1 MYALIVDGAVEEY
14 PASINTL
21 KTKNPNTL
29 FPKSFDDFDYAEY
42 GIVEVTDPG
51 QPDFDNTTHQ
61 LVSNNVELVDGVWTV
76 VYRVEPFTEDE
87 LAKISESLAAFVRS
101 ERNQKLAD
109 TDWTQLADSSADA
122 TTWAGYRSALRDLPT
137 TEGFPHNITWPT
149 EPA

>member
-21 KTKNPNTL
+21 KTRNPNTL
-29 FPKSFDDFDYAEY
+29 FPNSFTDFDYAEY

-76 VYRVEPFTEDE
+76 VYRVEPFTEEE
-87 LAKISESLAAFVRS
+87 LATINQSLAAFVRS
-101 ERNQKLAD
+101 ERNQKLVES
-109 TDWTQLADSSADA
+109 DWTQLADSSADTSAWA
-122 TTWAGYRSALRDLPT
+122 TYRQALRDLPT
-137 TEGFPHNITWPT
+137 TDGFPHNITWPT
-149 EPA
+149 EPS

>member
-21 KTKNPNTL
+21 KTRNPNTL
-29 FPKSFDDFDYAEY
+29 FPKSFADFDYAEY

-76 VYRVEPFTEDE
+76 VYRVEPFTEEE
-87 LAKISESLAAFVRS
+87 LATISESLAAFVRS
-101 ERNQKLAD
+101 ERNQKLVES
-109 TDWTQLADSSADA
+109 DWTQLADSSADTSAWA
-122 TTWAGYRSALRDLPT
+122 TYRQALRDLPT
-137 TEGFPHNITWPT
+137 TDGFPNNITWPT
-149 EPA
+149 EPS